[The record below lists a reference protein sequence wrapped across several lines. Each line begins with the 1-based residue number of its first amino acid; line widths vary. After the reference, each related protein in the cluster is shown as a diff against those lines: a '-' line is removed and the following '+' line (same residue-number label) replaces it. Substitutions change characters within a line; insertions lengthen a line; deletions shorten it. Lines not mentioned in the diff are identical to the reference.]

1 MRNRPP
7 PLLRL
12 SAEKGHSA
20 ASPIDDFGNSS
31 TSHHSLTPTRFPSP
45 ETSNTTT
52 SNHSPPRPSNIAWS
66 PSLLVPSLSDPPSA
80 ARTSTGTRSR
90 SLSSGVPSPSLFPP
104 LNMFKINTRAR
115 SPRRATSAMYPSM
128 SDPAN
133 NPTSPATSMAVTEP
147 LPRPFSPWG
156 STDSST
162 STSPRASR
170 MHKGFFGKR
179 SGSPTA
185 SLTATSA
192 PASSV
197 MAKGSKGFLGRRPR
211 KNSPSYLDPD
221 FDPTT
226 FRKNRTRPAF
236 GAHGQD
242 ALYQEYEYLFDDSLE
257 DSVNSEEDLSS
268 HPSDAD
274 GNDDEDGYYLLRIK
288 ESVDSFS
295 PRISP
300 RTRSPPRSVPMSHRR
315 NTSSGSLS
323 DTPPTPPPKFRRS
336 LVVTTTTPPRSSTTS
351 LEEQGSLTAT
361 TVVSTPPTPPPKPT
375 LFLDT
380 ECVDPEYVPQV
391 KSTTSEASPPRR
403 PPPPTP
409 DVQDKRFT
417 KRLSKIPNRPT
428 SIPEG
433 LGIINIPSPTLFY
446 SSFIPGASDTW
457 CGIADHATGS
467 PALTNRSYT
476 PRQPAAKTDS
486 YDETI
491 AKSMSVLFDEE
502 PGVGVVPL
510 FSAKDSSSSDLE
522 NTIVKETEMTEVTVE
537 EVIAE
542 NPGDLSAA
550 TENPIE
556 CPLNQLE
563 TTDSAKKTEEER
575 KIVDKTRDSKDTLPE
590 YSATAE
596 KDTEADTAGE
606 TNNRATVILSP
617 ITSTT
622 NQGSSS
628 PKTIKNEGDEK
639 PATSAIEKE
648 ETPKTDSSYLKAFRG
663 FVKRSGD
670 SDPFIHRM
678 PRFDA
683 LQAQRIC
690 NHLRSDYPLLASGK
704 KARSGS
710 PDEVVTATVRQREAE
725 EGILTSLWALMA
737 LRWMNFGRVV
747 ISPGHET
754 LLAASA
760 KRLTRRA
767 TTKMDQRATQM
778 LENVS
783 SGIYTGSHERR
794 RVLDLGGAP
803 IADWGWHCAYD
814 YPKAKVYTVTTAS
827 RPRQQPEGEEKASRT
842 PDKCRG
848 PQNHRPLVVSKLW
861 KLPFPQNHF
870 DVVSARTLYLA
881 LKATVP
887 ANSPDNDMDEYDL
900 CLEECLRV
908 LKPGGHLEFSL
919 FDNDIVN
926 AGPLGAKL
934 AAKFSKVLESK
945 GYDAAPTKRW
955 VSRLNRAGF
964 GEIKRSWI
972 FLPMSPPCAKPK
984 VPSKGEM
991 QLPPHESQ
999 DLEMVKEEVRRK
1011 LKAWEDPNA
1020 GGGSVENVSPITGLV
1035 GSWIWEKWMMKT
1047 EGESD
1052 GECDLTTDTI
1062 GDVLEEGREKGSGWR
1077 CLVGWARKPM
1087 FAGEH

>member
-1 MRNRPP
+1 
-7 PLLRL
+7 
-12 SAEKGHSA
+12 
-20 ASPIDDFGNSS
+20 
-31 TSHHSLTPTRFPSP
+31 
-45 ETSNTTT
+45 
-52 SNHSPPRPSNIAWS
+52 
-66 PSLLVPSLSDPPSA
+66 
-80 ARTSTGTRSR
+80 
-90 SLSSGVPSPSLFPP
+90 
-104 LNMFKINTRAR
+104 
-115 SPRRATSAMYPSM
+115 
-128 SDPAN
+128 
-133 NPTSPATSMAVTEP
+133 
-147 LPRPFSPWG
+147 
-156 STDSST
+156 
-162 STSPRASR
+162 
-170 MHKGFFGKR
+170 
-179 SGSPTA
+179 
-185 SLTATSA
+185 
-192 PASSV
+192 
-197 MAKGSKGFLGRRPR
+197 
-211 KNSPSYLDPD
+211 
-221 FDPTT
+221 
-226 FRKNRTRPAF
+226 
-236 GAHGQD
+236 
-242 ALYQEYEYLFDDSLE
+242 
-257 DSVNSEEDLSS
+257 
-268 HPSDAD
+268 
-274 GNDDEDGYYLLRIK
+274 
-288 ESVDSFS
+288 
-295 PRISP
+295 
-300 RTRSPPRSVPMSHRR
+300 MSHRR

-351 LEEQGSLTAT
+351 LEEPNNLTAT

-380 ECVDPEYVPQV
+380 ESVDPEYVPRV
-391 KSTTSEASPPRR
+391 KSAASEVSPPRR

-409 DVQDKRFT
+409 DIQDKRFA

-428 SIPEG
+428 SVLEG

-457 CGIADHATGS
+457 CGIADHATDS
-467 PALTNRSYT
+467 PALTSRSYT
-476 PRQPAAKTDS
+476 PRQPAAQTNS

-491 AKSMSVLFDEE
+491 AKGMSVLFDEE
-502 PGVGVVPL
+502 PGIGVVPL
-510 FSAKDSSSSDLE
+510 FSKRDSSSDLE
-522 NTIVKETEMTEVTVE
+522 NTVVEETEMTQVAVE
-537 EVIAE
+537 EIIAE
-542 NPGDLSAA
+542 NLGDLSAA
-550 TENPIE
+550 AENSIE
-556 CPLNQLE
+556 CLLDQLE
-563 TTDSAKKTEEER
+563 ATDSTKKTEEE
-575 KIVDKTRDSKDTLPE
+575 KEIVDKTQDSKDVLRA
-590 YSATAE
+590 YSMNVTME
-596 KDTEADTAGE
+596 KDPETITTGE
-606 TNNRATVILSP
+606 TNNQATTTLAP
-617 ITSTT
+617 AANTT

-628 PKTIKNEGDEK
+628 PKTVKSEGDEK
-639 PATSAIEKE
+639 PATSTTEKE
-648 ETPKTDSSYLKAFRG
+648 ETPRIDSSYLKAFRG
-663 FVKRSGD
+663 FVKKSGD

-690 NHLRSDYPLLASGK
+690 SHLRNDYPLVASGK
-704 KARSGS
+704 KAKSGS
-710 PDEVVTATVRQREAE
+710 PNGVVTATVRQREAE

-783 SGIYTGSHERR
+783 SGVHLGSHERR

-814 YPKAKVYTVTTAS
+814 YPKAKVYTVTTGP
-827 RPRQQPEGEEKASRT
+827 RPKQQSEGEEKAAGAS
-842 PDKCRG
+842 DKCRG

-861 KLPFPQNHF
+861 KLPFPPNHF
-870 DVVSARTLYLA
+870 DVVSARNLYLT

-887 ANSPDNDMDEYDL
+887 ENSPNLGMDEYDL

-919 FDNDIVN
+919 FDHDIVN
-926 AGPLGAKL
+926 AGPLGAEL
-934 AAKFSKVLESK
+934 AAKFAKGLESK

-972 FLPMSPPCAKPK
+972 FLPMSPPSAKPK

-1011 LKAWEDPNA
+1011 LKAWEDLGVEN
-1020 GGGSVENVSPITGLV
+1020 GSIENVSPVTGLV
-1035 GSWIWEKWMMKT
+1035 GSWIWEKWMLKT
-1047 EGESD
+1047 EGEGG
-1052 GECDLTTDTI
+1052 GECDLAIDTI

>member
-1 MRNRPP
+1 M
-7 PLLRL
+7 
-12 SAEKGHSA
+12 
-20 ASPIDDFGNSS
+20 
-31 TSHHSLTPTRFPSP
+31 
-45 ETSNTTT
+45 
-52 SNHSPPRPSNIAWS
+52 
-66 PSLLVPSLSDPPSA
+66 
-80 ARTSTGTRSR
+80 
-90 SLSSGVPSPSLFPP
+90 
-104 LNMFKINTRAR
+104 
-115 SPRRATSAMYPSM
+115 
-128 SDPAN
+128 
-133 NPTSPATSMAVTEP
+133 
-147 LPRPFSPWG
+147 
-156 STDSST
+156 
-162 STSPRASR
+162 
-170 MHKGFFGKR
+170 
-179 SGSPTA
+179 
-185 SLTATSA
+185 
-192 PASSV
+192 
-197 MAKGSKGFLGRRPR
+197 
-211 KNSPSYLDPD
+211 
-221 FDPTT
+221 
-226 FRKNRTRPAF
+226 
-236 GAHGQD
+236 
-242 ALYQEYEYLFDDSLE
+242 
-257 DSVNSEEDLSS
+257 
-268 HPSDAD
+268 
-274 GNDDEDGYYLLRIK
+274 
-288 ESVDSFS
+288 DSFS

-300 RTRSPPRSVPMSHRR
+300 RTRSPPRSVPTSHRR

-351 LEEQGSLTAT
+351 LEEPDGLAAT
-361 TVVSTPPTPPPKPT
+361 TVVSAPPTPPPKPI

-380 ECVDPEYVPQV
+380 EIVDPEYIPQV
-391 KSTTSEASPPRR
+391 KSAASDVSPPRR

-409 DVQDKRFT
+409 DVEDKRFT

-457 CGIADHATGS
+457 CGIANHATDS
-467 PALTNRSYT
+467 PALTSRSYT
-476 PRQPAAKTDS
+476 PRQPAAWTNS

-491 AKSMSVLFDEE
+491 AKGMSVLFDEE

-510 FSAKDSSSSDLE
+510 FSTKDNSSDLE
-522 NTIVKETEMTEVTVE
+522 NTIVKETEMTQVTVE

-542 NPGDLSAA
+542 NPEDLSAA
-550 TENPIE
+550 ADNSIE
-556 CPLNQLE
+556 CLVDQLE
-563 TTDSAKKTEEER
+563 ATDSTKKTEEGKK
-575 KIVDKTRDSKDTLPE
+575 KIVDEAQDNKDAPLAYSMNVTMELEPE
-590 YSATAE
+590 TN
-596 KDTEADTAGE
+596 TAGE
-606 TNNRATVILSP
+606 INNQATT
-617 ITSTT
+617 ITTPTVNTT

-628 PKTIKNEGDEK
+628 PKTIKNESDEK
-639 PATSAIEKE
+639 PATEKE
-648 ETPKTDSSYLKAFRG
+648 ETPKIDSSYLKAFRG
-663 FVKRSGD
+663 FVKGSGD

-690 NHLRSDYPLLASGK
+690 SHLRNDLPFAASGK
-704 KARSGS
+704 KAKSGS
-710 PDEVVTATVRQREAE
+710 PNGVITATARQKEAGE
-725 EGILTSLWALMA
+725 EILTGLWALMA
-737 LRWMNFGRVV
+737 LRWMNFGRIV

-783 SGIYTGSHERR
+783 NGVHMGSHERR

-814 YPKAKVYTVTTAS
+814 YPKAKVYTVTTGP
-827 RPRQQPEGEEKASRT
+827 RPKQQSEGEEKAT
-842 PDKCRG
+842 GAPDKYRG
-848 PQNHRPLVVSKLW
+848 PQNHRHLVVSKLW
-861 KLPFPQNHF
+861 KLPFPPNHF
-870 DVVSARTLYLA
+870 DVVSARTLHLT

-887 ANSPDNDMDEYDL
+887 ANSQNHGMDEYDL

-926 AGPLGAKL
+926 AGPLGAEL
-934 AAKFSKVLESK
+934 AAKFAEGLESK
-945 GYDAAPTKRW
+945 GYDATPTKRW

-972 FLPMSPPCAKPK
+972 LLPMSPPSTKPK

-1011 LKAWEDPNA
+1011 LKAWEDLGVEN
-1020 GGGSVENVSPITGLV
+1020 GSVENVSPVTGLV
-1035 GSWIWEKWMMKT
+1035 GSWIWEKWMLKT
-1047 EGESD
+1047 EGESG
-1052 GECDLTTDTI
+1052 GECDLAIDTI

-1077 CLVGWARKPM
+1077 SLVGWARKPM

>member
-1 MRNRPP
+1 
-7 PLLRL
+7 
-12 SAEKGHSA
+12 
-20 ASPIDDFGNSS
+20 
-31 TSHHSLTPTRFPSP
+31 
-45 ETSNTTT
+45 
-52 SNHSPPRPSNIAWS
+52 
-66 PSLLVPSLSDPPSA
+66 
-80 ARTSTGTRSR
+80 
-90 SLSSGVPSPSLFPP
+90 
-104 LNMFKINTRAR
+104 
-115 SPRRATSAMYPSM
+115 
-128 SDPAN
+128 
-133 NPTSPATSMAVTEP
+133 
-147 LPRPFSPWG
+147 
-156 STDSST
+156 
-162 STSPRASR
+162 
-170 MHKGFFGKR
+170 
-179 SGSPTA
+179 
-185 SLTATSA
+185 
-192 PASSV
+192 
-197 MAKGSKGFLGRRPR
+197 
-211 KNSPSYLDPD
+211 
-221 FDPTT
+221 
-226 FRKNRTRPAF
+226 
-236 GAHGQD
+236 
-242 ALYQEYEYLFDDSLE
+242 
-257 DSVNSEEDLSS
+257 
-268 HPSDAD
+268 
-274 GNDDEDGYYLLRIK
+274 
-288 ESVDSFS
+288 
-295 PRISP
+295 
-300 RTRSPPRSVPMSHRR
+300 MSHRR

-336 LVVTTTTPPRSSTTS
+336 LVVATTTPPRSSTTS
-351 LEEQGSLTAT
+351 LEEPNRLTAT
-361 TVVSTPPTPPPKPT
+361 TVVSPPPTPPPKPT

-380 ECVDPEYVPQV
+380 ESVDPKYVPQV
-391 KSTTSEASPPRR
+391 KSAASEASPPRR

-409 DVQDKRFT
+409 DVQDKHFA

-457 CGIADHATGS
+457 CGIADHATDS
-467 PALTNRSYT
+467 PALTSRSYT
-476 PRQPAAKTDS
+476 PRQPVAKTNS

-491 AKSMSVLFDEE
+491 AKGMSVLFDEE

-510 FSAKDSSSSDLE
+510 FSTKDSNSSNLE
-522 NTIVKETEMTEVTVE
+522 NTIVKETEMTQVIVE
-537 EVIAE
+537 EVTAE

-550 TENPIE
+550 TENSIE
-556 CPLNQLE
+556 GILDQLGA
-563 TTDSAKKTEEER
+563 TDSTKTEEAE
-575 KIVDKTRDSKDTLPE
+575 KIADKTQDSKDALPA
-590 YSATAE
+590 YSMNVTVE
-596 KDTEADTAGE
+596 KESEMSTAGE
-606 TNNRATVILSP
+606 ANNRTTAILTP
-617 ITSTT
+617 TTSTT
-622 NQGSSS
+622 GQGSSS

-639 PATSAIEKE
+639 PATSTTEKE
-648 ETPKTDSSYLKAFRG
+648 ETPKIDSSYLKAFRG

-690 NHLRSDYPLLASGK
+690 SHLRNDYPPAASGK
-704 KARSGS
+704 GAKSGS
-710 PDEVVTATVRQREAE
+710 PNGAVTATARQREAE

-783 SGIYTGSHERR
+783 SEVRTGSHERR

-803 IADWGWHCAYD
+803 VADWGWHCAYD
-814 YPKAKVYTVTTAS
+814 YPKAKVYTVTTGS
-827 RPRQQPEGEEKASRT
+827 RPKQQSEGEEKTTGA

-861 KLPFPQNHF
+861 KLPFPPNHF
-870 DVVSARTLYLA
+870 DVVSARSLYLT

-887 ANSPDNDMDEYDL
+887 ENSPNLGMDEYDL

-926 AGPLGAKL
+926 AGPLGAEL
-934 AAKFSKVLESK
+934 AAKFSKGLESK
-945 GYDAAPTKRW
+945 GYDATPTKRW

-972 FLPMSPPCAKPK
+972 FLPMSPPSAKPR

-1011 LKAWEDPNA
+1011 LKAWEDLGVEN
-1020 GGGSVENVSPITGLV
+1020 GSVENVSPVTGLV
-1035 GSWIWEKWMMKT
+1035 GSWIWEKWMLKT
-1047 EGESD
+1047 EGESGD
-1052 GECDLTTDTI
+1052 ECDLAIGTI
-1062 GDVLEEGREKGSGWR
+1062 GDVLEEGRERGSGWR

>member
-1 MRNRPP
+1 
-7 PLLRL
+7 
-12 SAEKGHSA
+12 
-20 ASPIDDFGNSS
+20 
-31 TSHHSLTPTRFPSP
+31 
-45 ETSNTTT
+45 
-52 SNHSPPRPSNIAWS
+52 
-66 PSLLVPSLSDPPSA
+66 
-80 ARTSTGTRSR
+80 
-90 SLSSGVPSPSLFPP
+90 
-104 LNMFKINTRAR
+104 
-115 SPRRATSAMYPSM
+115 
-128 SDPAN
+128 
-133 NPTSPATSMAVTEP
+133 
-147 LPRPFSPWG
+147 
-156 STDSST
+156 
-162 STSPRASR
+162 
-170 MHKGFFGKR
+170 
-179 SGSPTA
+179 
-185 SLTATSA
+185 
-192 PASSV
+192 
-197 MAKGSKGFLGRRPR
+197 
-211 KNSPSYLDPD
+211 
-221 FDPTT
+221 
-226 FRKNRTRPAF
+226 
-236 GAHGQD
+236 
-242 ALYQEYEYLFDDSLE
+242 
-257 DSVNSEEDLSS
+257 
-268 HPSDAD
+268 
-274 GNDDEDGYYLLRIK
+274 
-288 ESVDSFS
+288 
-295 PRISP
+295 
-300 RTRSPPRSVPMSHRR
+300 MSHRR

-351 LEEQGSLTAT
+351 LEEPNSLTAT

-380 ECVDPEYVPQV
+380 DCVDPEYVPQV
-391 KSTTSEASPPRR
+391 KSTTSEVSPPRR

-457 CGIADHATGS
+457 CGIADHATDS
-467 PALTNRSYT
+467 PALTGRSYT
-476 PRQPAAKTDS
+476 PRQPAAKTNS

-491 AKSMSVLFDEE
+491 AKGMSILFDEE
-502 PGVGVVPL
+502 PGLGVVPL
-510 FSAKDSSSSDLE
+510 YSTKDGNSSDLE
-522 NTIVKETEMTEVTVE
+522 NTVIKETEMTQLTVE

-542 NPGDLSAA
+542 NPGGLSAA
-550 TENPIE
+550 AENSIE
-556 CPLNQLE
+556 CPLDQLE
-563 TTDSAKKTEEER
+563 ATSSAKQTEGE
-575 KIVDKTRDSKDTLPE
+575 KIVDKTQNSKDAPPE
-590 YSATAE
+590 HSATAE
-596 KDTEADTAGE
+596 KGSEAGTAGE
-606 TNNRATVILSP
+606 TNNRATAIP
-617 ITSTT
+617 TPTAGTT
-622 NQGSSS
+622 DRGSSS

-639 PATSAIEKE
+639 SAASVIEKE

-690 NHLRSDYPLLASGK
+690 SHLRSDYPLVSSGK
-704 KARSGS
+704 KAKSGS
-710 PDEVVTATVRQREAE
+710 PNGVVTATVRQREAE
-725 EGILTSLWALMA
+725 EEILTSLWALMA

-747 ISPGHET
+747 ISPGHDT

-783 SGIYTGSHERR
+783 SGVHTGSHERR

-814 YPKAKVYTVTTAS
+814 YPKAKVYTVTTGS
-827 RPRQQPEGEEKASRT
+827 RPKQQSEGEGKATGT

-861 KLPFPQNHF
+861 KLPFPSNHF

-881 LKATVP
+881 LKATDP
-887 ANSPDNDMDEYDL
+887 ENSPNNGMDEYDL
-900 CLEECLRV
+900 CLEECLRI

-926 AGPLGAKL
+926 AGPLGAEL
-934 AAKFSKVLESK
+934 AAKFSKALESK
-945 GYDAAPTKRW
+945 GYDATPTKRW

-972 FLPMSPPCAKPK
+972 LLPMSPPSAKPK

-1011 LKAWEDPNA
+1011 LKAWEDLGVQN
-1020 GGGSVENVSPITGLV
+1020 GSAENVSPITGLV

-1047 EGESD
+1047 RGEGN
-1052 GECDLTTDTI
+1052 GEYDLAIDKI

-1077 CLVGWARKPM
+1077 SLVGWARKPM